1 MATEK
6 RKPTTVYIEP
16 RLAKAVK
23 VKAALADTSVSD
35 IVNEALAARLRQDE
49 ADLRLLRERGREPS
63 RPYEAFLKELKKDG
77 LI

>member
-1 MATEK
+1 MASK

-23 VKAALADTSVSD
+23 VKAALADSSVSD
-35 IVNEALAARLRQDE
+35 IVNEALVARLRQDE

-63 RPYEAFLKELKKDG
+63 RTYEEFLKELKKDG

>member
-1 MATEK
+1 MK

-23 VKAALADTSVSD
+23 VKAALADSSISD

-49 ADLRLLRERGREPS
+49 ADLRLMRERGAEPA